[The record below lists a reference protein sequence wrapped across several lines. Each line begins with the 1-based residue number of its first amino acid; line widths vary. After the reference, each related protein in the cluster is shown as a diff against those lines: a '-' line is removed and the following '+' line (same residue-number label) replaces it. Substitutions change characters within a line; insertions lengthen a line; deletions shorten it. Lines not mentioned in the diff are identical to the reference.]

1 MPRQNPSREVVDD
14 GVHIGAGAVEQ
25 TDHGGVDVPHLVGAC
40 RPHTHLRLRWMHAE
54 PRTSPSVRPHEAV
67 PRRGRGADGAEPLRE
82 DRKRPSRHVTVGRR
96 GHHVFDRVDLA
107 ARQAVR

>member
-1 MPRQNPSREVVDD
+1 MTVVSMC
-14 GVHIGAGAVEQ
+14 HISFGRVVRTPTFGFA
-25 TDHGGVDVPHLVGAC
+25 
-40 RPHTHLRLRWMHAE
+40 RMHAE

-82 DRKRPSRHVTVGRR
+82 DRKRPRRHVTVGRR

-107 ARQAVR
+107 ARQSVR